1 MHWPAPEPV
10 DEYWQ
15 TLLDLKAQGKV
26 RAVGLSNHD
35 TKQLEMAEASG
46 HVDALQLPFSLINR
60 DAADEIAWCDAHHTG
75 VIVYSPVRS
84 GLLTGAFTAE
94 RAAALPAGDWRSRDD
109 GFSGEQLQRNLA
121 LMDALRPIADHHGTN
136 VAAVAVAWCL
146 TYPGV
151 TAAIVGARNPR
162 QVDCWIG
169 APNVDLT
176 PADITNIAA
185 AVRRTGAG
193 HGRI

>member
-1 MHWPAPEPV
+1 
-10 DEYWQ
+10 
-15 TLLDLKAQGKV
+15 
-26 RAVGLSNHD
+26 
-35 TKQLEMAEASG
+35 MAEASG

-109 GFSGEQLQRNLA
+109 GFSG
-121 LMDALRPIADHHGTN
+121 
-136 VAAVAVAWCL
+136 
-146 TYPGV
+146 
-151 TAAIVGARNPR
+151 ARNPR

>member
-1 MHWPAPEPV
+1 
-10 DEYWQ
+10 
-15 TLLDLKAQGKV
+15 LL
-26 RAVGLSNHD
+26 
-35 TKQLEMAEASG
+35 
-46 HVDALQLPFSLINR
+46 
-60 DAADEIAWCDAHHTG
+60 
-75 VIVYSPVRS
+75 
-84 GLLTGAFTAE
+84 
-94 RAAALPAGDWRSRDD
+94 DWRSRHD

-136 VAAVAVAWCL
+136 VAAVGVAWCL

-176 PADITNIAA
+176 LADITNIAA